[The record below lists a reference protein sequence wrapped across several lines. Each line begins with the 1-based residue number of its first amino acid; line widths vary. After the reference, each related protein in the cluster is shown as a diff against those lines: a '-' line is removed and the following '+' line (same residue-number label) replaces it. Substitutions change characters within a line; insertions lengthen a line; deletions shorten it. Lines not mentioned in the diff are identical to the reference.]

1 MELSDYVYSV
11 REFEAEARYI
21 EALIWDAIGLR
32 AGERILIC
40 GYGDEARAVRAAL
53 ERGAEVTVIE
63 SRDLAIAEFANIG
76 ATLLRGSTSVI
87 PARDASFE
95 VGLAYHYLHEV
106 DPLFHSQILGELARV
121 AGRVAVVE
129 PAPPSD
135 PLGKRI
141 AALYAQAKRTAGLFE
156 RYQNIDHWKR
166 LLQGVKAELAQH
178 TLAFA
183 KVPPPQYLRDTVEL
197 LLDTMKAEA
206 APEEIIDELR
216 TIARRSDAQIL
227 PPVRNVLV
235 GAAVG
240 DLPAPLFTARPP
252 LLEER
257 HAATAAASAA
267 AAKKK
272 NVDVRVAQN
281 DVTTENG
288 YEFPPLPAPPVPTE
302 VPLIRPP
309 GVPPGFSES
318 HPAALSPPSFVPP
331 PSFAPPPT
339 FVPPP
344 NFSPPPGTGFGAPTN
359 SGGGDQPQ
367 PAFGAPFP
375 PPFAVPPQPGEPGTG
390 VGWQWEPP
398 DSGASEPPA

>member
-1 MELSDYVYSV
+1 MEISDYVYSV
-11 REFEAEARYI
+11 QEFEAEARYI

-53 ERGAEVTVIE
+53 ERGATVTVIE
-63 SRDLAIAEFANIG
+63 SRDLAIVEYADIG

-87 PARDASFE
+87 PARDASFDL
-95 VGLAYHYLHEV
+95 GLAYHYLHEV

-166 LLQGVKAELAQH
+166 LMQGVKAELAQH
-178 TLAFA
+178 TFAFA
-183 KVPPPQYLRDTVEL
+183 KVPPPQYLRDTVAL

-206 APEEIIDELR
+206 APEEIIEELR
-216 TIARRSDAQIL
+216 AIARRSDAQIL

-252 LLEER
+252 VLEER
-257 HAATAAASAA
+257 LAATAAANAA
-267 AAKKK
+267 AAKQKS
-272 NVDVRVAQN
+272 VDVRVAQN
-281 DVTTENG
+281 DITPENG
-288 YEFPPLPAPPVPTE
+288 YEFPPLPPPPNTAEAMPT
-302 VPLIRPP
+302 RDP
-309 GVPPGFSES
+309 GVPT
-318 HPAALSPPSFVPP
+318 PAFVPPPSFVPTPAFVPPPSFVPP
-331 PSFAPPPT
+331 PNFA
-339 FVPPP
+339 
-344 NFSPPPGTGFGAPTN
+344 PPPGTGFAPPP
-359 SGGGDQPQ
+359 S
-367 PAFGAPFP
+367 GAPFP
-375 PPFAVPPQPGEPGTG
+375 PPFAVPPAPGAPGAG
-390 VGWQWEPP
+390 LGWQWEPP
-398 DSGASEPPA
+398 DSGTSEPPA

>member
-1 MELSDYVYSV
+1 MEISDYVYSV
-11 REFEAEARYI
+11 QEFEAEARYI
-21 EALIWDAIGLR
+21 EALIWDALAVR
-32 AGERILIC
+32 EGERVLIC

-53 ERGAEVTVIE
+53 ERGATVTVIE
-63 SRDLAIAEFANIG
+63 SRDLAIAEYANIG

-87 PARDASFE
+87 PARDESFDI
-95 VGLAYHYLHEV
+95 GIAYHYLHEV

-121 AGRVAVVE
+121 AGRVAIVE

-141 AALYAQAKRTAGLFE
+141 ASLYAQAKRTAGLFE

-166 LLQGVKAELAQH
+166 LLQGVEAELAQH
-178 TLAFA
+178 TFAFA
-183 KVPPPQYLRDTVEL
+183 KVPPPQYLKDTVAL

-206 APEEIIDELR
+206 TPADIIEELR
-216 TIARRSDAQIL
+216 AIARRSDAQIL

-252 LLEER
+252 LLEQSL
-257 HAATAAASAA
+257 AAAAASKASSERA
-267 AAKKK
+267 TRQRI
-272 NVDVRVAQN
+272 DVNVAQN
-281 DVTTENG
+281 EVSPENG
-288 YEFPPLPAPPVPTE
+288 YEFPPLPPPPAHAEPVT
-302 VPLIRPP
+302 IRPP
-309 GVPPGFSES
+309 GVPPGFAA
-318 HPAALSPPSFVPP
+318 PAPTFVPP
-331 PSFAPPPT
+331 PAFVPPPT

-344 NFSPPPGTGFGAPTN
+344 NFAPPPGTGFGPPDAFTP
-359 SGGGDQPQ
+359 GGTPQ

-375 PPFAVPPQPGEPGTG
+375 PPFAMPPQPGAPGAPGAG

-398 DSGASEPPA
+398 DSGTSEPPV

>member
-1 MELSDYVYSV
+1 MEISDYVYSV
-11 REFEAEARYI
+11 QEFEAEARYI

-53 ERGAEVTVIE
+53 ERGATVTVIE
-63 SRDLAIAEFANIG
+63 SRDLAIVEYADIG

-87 PARDASFE
+87 PARDATFD

-121 AGRVAVVE
+121 AARVAVVE

-141 AALYAQAKRTAGLFE
+141 AALYAQAKRTSGLFE

-178 TLAFA
+178 TFAFA
-183 KVPPPQYLRDTVEL
+183 KVPPPQYLRDTVAL

-206 APEEIIDELR
+206 APEEIIEELR
-216 TIARRSDAQIL
+216 AIARRSDAQIL

-257 HAATAAASAA
+257 LAANAAASAA
-267 AAKKK
+267 AAKQKS
-272 NVDVRVAQN
+272 VDAIVAQN
-281 DVTTENG
+281 QITPENG
-288 YEFPPLPAPPVPTE
+288 YEFPPLPSPPTAAEPAST
-302 VPLIRPP
+302 RPP
-309 GVPPGFSES
+309 GVPPSGPPGFAQ
-318 HPAALSPPSFVPP
+318 PAPSFVPP
-331 PSFAPPPT
+331 PA

-344 NFSPPPGTGFGAPTN
+344 NFSPPPGTGFGAPAAGGN
-359 SGGGDQPQ
+359 SGEAP
-367 PAFGAPFP
+367 FGAPFP
-375 PPFAVPPQPGEPGTG
+375 PPFAVPPAPGAPGAG

-398 DSGASEPPA
+398 DSGTSEPPV

>member
-1 MELSDYVYSV
+1 MEISDYVYSV
-11 REFEAEARYI
+11 QEFEAEARYI

-53 ERGAEVTVIE
+53 ERGASVTVIE
-63 SRDLAIAEFANIG
+63 SRDLAIVEYADIG

-121 AGRVAVVE
+121 AARVAVVE

-141 AALYAQAKRTAGLFE
+141 AALYAQAKRTSGLFE

-166 LLQGVKAELAQH
+166 LMQGVKAELAQH
-178 TLAFA
+178 TFAFA
-183 KVPPPQYLRDTVEL
+183 KVPPPQYLRDTVAL

-206 APEEIIDELR
+206 APEEIIEELR
-216 TIARRSDAQIL
+216 AIARRSDAQIL

-257 HAATAAASAA
+257 LAANAV
-267 AAKKK
+267 AAKQKS
-272 NVDVRVAQN
+272 VDAIVAQ
-281 DVTTENG
+281 DRITPENG
-288 YEFPPLPAPPVPTE
+288 YEFPPLPPPPTASE
-302 VPLIRPP
+302 PTSMRPP
-309 GVPPGFSES
+309 GVPPGGPPGFAQ
-318 HPAALSPPSFVPP
+318 PAPS
-331 PSFAPPPT
+331 

-344 NFSPPPGTGFGAPTN
+344 NFSPPPGTGFGAPAQGGN
-359 SGGGDQPQ
+359 SGEPS
-367 PAFGAPFP
+367 FGAPFP
-375 PPFAVPPQPGEPGTG
+375 PPFAVPPAPGAPGAG
-390 VGWQWEPP
+390 VGWQWESP
-398 DSGASEPPA
+398 DSGTSEPPV

>member
-1 MELSDYVYSV
+1 MEISDYVYSV
-11 REFEAEARYI
+11 QEFEAEARYI
-21 EALIWDAIGLR
+21 EALIWDAVGLR

-53 ERGAEVTVIE
+53 ERGATVTVIE
-63 SRDLAIAEFANIG
+63 SRDLAIAEYANIG

-87 PARDASFE
+87 PARDASFDL
-95 VGLAYHYLHEV
+95 GLAYHYLHEV

-129 PAPPSD
+129 PAPPAD

-141 AALYAQAKRTAGLFE
+141 ASLYAQAKRTAGLFE

-178 TLAFA
+178 TFAFA
-183 KVPPPQYLRDTVEL
+183 KVPPPQYLRDTVAL
-197 LLDTMKAEA
+197 LIDTMKAEA
-206 APEEIIDELR
+206 APDDIVEELR
-216 TIARRSDAQIL
+216 AIARRSDAQIL

-257 HAATAAASAA
+257 LAATAAASAA
-267 AAKKK
+267 PAPAKR
-272 NVDVRVAQN
+272 VDIGVTQN
-281 DVTTENG
+281 EVTPENG
-288 YEFPPLPAPPVPTE
+288 YEFPPLPPPPVPAET
-302 VPLIRPP
+302 PTIRPP
-309 GVPPGFSES
+309 GVPPGFMES
-318 HPAALSPPSFVPP
+318 SPTFVPPPSFVPPPTFVPP
-331 PSFAPPPT
+331 PSFAPPP
-339 FVPPP
+339 
-344 NFSPPPGTGFGAPTN
+344 GTGFAPPTETAE
-359 SGGGDQPQ
+359 GQPS
-367 PAFGAPFP
+367 FGAPFP
-375 PPFAVPPQPGEPGTG
+375 PPFAVPPQPGAPGSG

-398 DSGASEPPA
+398 DSGTSEPPA